1 MNTKEAFRTAMAEN
15 ETDTAL
21 GEPQWWVYL
30 KSGRSIE
37 ITLESAGLPEK
48 RRYCSVRLHASDD
61 EFDRD
66 EYHSTVGVITT
77 QCTADIGN
85 RTTEEL
91 LDEATGIAVAIADT
105 EHEAIA

>member
-1 MNTKEAFRTAMAEN
+1 MNTREAFRAAMAKN

-61 EFDRD
+61 EFDHD
-66 EYHSTVGVITT
+66 EYHDTVGVITT

-91 LDEATGIAVAIADT
+91 LDEAAGIAVAIADA

>member
-1 MNTKEAFRTAMAEN
+1 M
-15 ETDTAL
+15 
-21 GEPQWWVYL
+21 
-30 KSGRSIE
+30 
-37 ITLESAGLPEK
+37 
-48 RRYCSVRLHASDD
+48 RLHTSDD
-61 EFDRD
+61 EFDRG

-91 LDEATGIAVAIADT
+91 LDEAADIAVAIADA

>member
-30 KSGRSIE
+30 KGGRSIE
-37 ITLESAGLPEK
+37 ITLESASLPEK

-61 EFDRD
+61 EFDRGD
-66 EYHSTVGVITT
+66 YHDTVGVITT

-85 RTTEEL
+85 RTTNEL
-91 LDEATGIAVAIADT
+91 LDEATNIAIAMADA
-105 EHEAIA
+105 EHEIIA

>member
-1 MNTKEAFRTAMAEN
+1 MNTKEAFQAAMAEN

-61 EFDRD
+61 EFDRGD
-66 EYHSTVGVITT
+66 YHSTVGVITT
-77 QCTADIGN
+77 QCTADIQN

-91 LDEATGIAVAIADT
+91 LDEAAGIAVAIADA

>member
-1 MNTKEAFRTAMAEN
+1 MNTREAFRAAMAQN

-37 ITLESAGLPEK
+37 ITLESAGIPEK

-66 EYHSTVGVITT
+66 EYHSTVGVITS
-77 QCTADIGN
+77 QCTADIES
-85 RTTEEL
+85 RTMEEL
-91 LDEATGIAVAIADT
+91 LDEAAGIAVAIADT